1 MEVYHKWNDL
11 IFNSADYETKAS
23 YNMVIN
29 VNDGSGDFAKALHPV
44 TNINEAPTD
53 LGFAS
58 SSLLENGL
66 VLYLDSR
73 NPNSYSGSGNTWMT
87 CGNGNDFI
95 MVYTALQWDLTLVV
109 NQLNILKFFCTSN
122 HNFY

>member
-1 MEVYHKWNDL
+1 MMEPN
-11 IFNSADYETKAS
+11 
-23 YNMVIN
+23 
-29 VNDGSGDFAKALHPV
+29 DFAKAFTVSV

-73 NPNSYSGSGNTWMT
+73 NPNSYSGSGNTWSDLS
-87 CGNGNDFI
+87 GNGNDFI
-95 MVYTALQWDLTLVV
+95 MVGNFSHSASNGFGFENGQSTKYFIRIHLITH
-109 NQLNILKFFCTSN
+109 QLLLMSF
-122 HNFY
+122 